1 MALFHYFWLSGIPLY
16 VYMCGY
22 HILFI
27 PSSVDGH
34 LGCFHVLA
42 VLEWTLGYMCLFELW
57 CSLGIYSGVGL
68 TDHIYGHSTSSFLR
82 NLHTVLC
89 SGAQIYI
96 PINNVWVFPFLYM
109 LSNIYYLQTF
119 FFLLQQ
125 CFIRVAR
132 NWTHISKVC
141 LCIHFKKKLLE
152 NTNKRTRPK
161 WPPKW
166 LGEWIFAAFKGK
178 GSFFTALAALALPIV
193 LGFSLMMI

>member
-1 MALFHYFWLSGIPLY
+1 
-16 VYMCGY
+16 MCGY

-42 VLEWTLGYMCLFELW
+42 VLEWTLGYMYLFELW
-57 CSLGIYSGVGL
+57 CSLGIHSGVGL

-141 LCIHFKKKLLE
+141 LCIHFKKSYWKIQIKGQDLSGHLSGLVNEFLLLLRA
-152 NTNKRTRPK
+152 KGPSSQPLLH
-161 WPPKW
+161 WPCPLTW
-166 LGEWIFAAFKGK
+166 VFPWWWY
-178 GSFFTALAALALPIV
+178 S
-193 LGFSLMMI
+193 S